1 MRNYKMVLSYDGGR
15 FKGWQKLGAGELT
28 IQGTVEQAIQGL
40 LGCPVEIHGSG
51 RTDAGVHA
59 NGQVSSMKVP
69 FLLKDNFREELNHKL
84 PEDICILQ
92 IEKVAGSFHA
102 RYSAVAKT
110 YRYLV
115 DTNEKPSVF
124 MRKYVCHFP
133 GELGVSRMKKA
144 AEYLK
149 GTHDFSSFT
158 DDKSEEKDT
167 TRTIYDI
174 QIHCNKGRIEFVY
187 RGDGFLQHM
196 VRILTG
202 TLLEIG
208 SGNRCPDEIKSILA
222 AKERAKA
229 GFMAPAKGLFLESVD
244 YD

>member
-1 MRNYKMVLSYDGGR
+1 MANYKMVLSYDGGR

-28 IQGTVEQAIQGL
+28 IQGIVEQAIGEI

-59 NGQVSSMKVP
+59 NGQVASMKVP
-69 FLLKDNFREELNHKL
+69 FLLKENFREELNQRL
-84 PEDICILQ
+84 PEDICLVQ
-92 IEKVAGSFHA
+92 IEKVSGTFHA
-102 RYSAVAKT
+102 RYSATGKT

-115 DTNEKPSVF
+115 DTKEKSSVF
-124 MRKYVCHFP
+124 MRKYACHFP
-133 GELGVSRMKKA
+133 EKLNVQMMERA
-144 AEYLK
+144 AEYLI

-158 DDKSEEKDT
+158 DDKTEEKSKV
-167 TRTIYDI
+167 RTIYDI
-174 QIHCNKGRIEFVY
+174 QICCKKEQIEFVY

-202 TLLEIG
+202 TFLEIG
-208 SGNRCPDEIKSILA
+208 SGKLQPNDIKLILA

-229 GFMAPAKGLFLESVD
+229 GFMAPAKGLFLEEVD